1 MSDFKLKILG
11 VRGSRPICDKGY
23 LKYGGNTFCVEI
35 LVAGLCLIFD
45 AGTGIGNLK
54 DSSNMT
60 DIHLFFTHYH
70 IDHIMGLY
78 YFKDMYDKNKTIH
91 FYGFNYQ
98 YSLEQIMNQIF
109 SLTFFPLKLEDFAA
123 KKFIKPIT
131 FGESIIL
138 NEKVVIQTFALNH
151 PGRAMAYSVCYN
163 KKKVTICTDTAP
175 IDEERIEEFYK
186 FVDKSD
192 YLIFDSYFLP
202 EQVIPEWGHSS
213 YKEALDIMRNC
224 EIGKVLLIHFSEMT
238 DESLDQLQKELEKID
253 YRLILSQEGMYIE
266 L

>member
-1 MSDFKLKILG
+1 MSDFELKILG
-11 VRGSRPICDKGY
+11 VRGSRPICDRDY

-45 AGTGIGNLK
+45 AGTGIENLK
-54 DSSNMT
+54 DSLTMS

-78 YFKDMYDKNKTIH
+78 YFKDMYDKTKTVH

-98 YSLEQIMNQIF
+98 YSLEEVLHQMF
-109 SLTFFPLKLEDFAA
+109 SSTFFPLPLEGFAA
-123 KKFIKPIT
+123 NKVINPLT
-131 FGESIIL
+131 FGERIIL
-138 NEKVVIQTFALNH
+138 DEKVVIQTFALNH
-151 PGRAMAYSVCYN
+151 PGKAMAYSVCYN

-175 IDEERIEEFYK
+175 IEKDRIQDFYK
-186 FVDKSD
+186 FIDNSD

-202 EQVIPEWGHSS
+202 EDIIFEWGHSS
-213 YKEALDIMRNC
+213 YKEALNIMRNC
-224 EIGKVLLIHFSEMT
+224 NIGKVLLIHFSKMN
-238 DESLDQLQKELEKID
+238 DDSLDKLQKELESID
-253 YRLILSQEGMYIE
+253 CRLILSKEGMCIE